1 MTQQDA
7 LDLLKLGYNVFLTG
21 PAGSGKTYLLN
32 QYISYLE
39 EHGVGVAVTAS
50 TGIAATHLEGQTI
63 HSWSG
68 IGVRDSLADDELSK
82 IISNKRIERNLKKT
96 KVLVIDEVSMLHPH
110 QLDMVERVMRHA
122 LDFTKPFGG
131 VQVILSGDFFQLPPV
146 SREDRGGGDKK
157 FAYEC
162 DSWNGGDFKICYL
175 HEQFRQQED
184 ELLTILN
191 TIRSGKAGEN
201 VKVPLRTRYKK
212 DPTYAKASAGK
223 ARMSICPTKLYARN
237 MNVDQI
243 NQVEL
248 EKLEGVEKTFYMQT
262 HGFSTLVDALKRNCL
277 APEELHLKIG
287 AEVMFVKNSISG
299 AYVNGTRAVVVD
311 FDKVD
316 RWPIVETFSGQT
328 ITVQP
333 DEWRL
338 EENGTVRATL
348 TQVPLRLAWAITI
361 HKSQGMTLDSAEIDL
376 SDAFEPGMGYVA
388 LSRVRTL
395 AGLKLMGLN
404 DTALS
409 VHPKI
414 LTHDKKFQE
423 WSVAV
428 SEALQSFSAKE
439 KQKQH
444 DEVLTVRFGGTKE
457 ADVLLKTKTKKT
469 RIKVAKKP
477 TQEITKEFLEKKVSL
492 EDIAKE
498 RGVTI
503 GTILSHLEKLQGVG
517 ELPDINY
524 LKPKAKDFKKI
535 MAEFKKSDDGKLT
548 PIFGTLKGEYPF
560 EILRLVRLFV
570 E

>member
-21 PAGSGKTYLLN
+21 PAGSGKTYLLD
-32 QYISYLE
+32 QYISYLR

-68 IGVRDSLADDELSK
+68 MGVRDSLGDDEISK

-96 KVLVIDEVSMLHPH
+96 KVLIIDEVSMLHPR
-110 QLDMVERVMRHA
+110 QLDMVERITRHA

-131 VQVILSGDFFQLPPV
+131 LQVILSGDFFQLPPV

-175 HEQFRQQED
+175 HEQYRQQED

-191 TIRSGKAGEN
+191 SIRSGTAGEN

-212 DPTYAKASAGK
+212 DPESAVL
-223 ARMSICPTKLYARN
+223 PTRLYARN

-248 EKLEGVEKTFYMQT
+248 EKLAGAEKTFYMQA
-262 HGFSTLVDALKRNCL
+262 HGFSALTDALKRNCL
-277 APEELHLKIG
+277 APEELRLKIG

-316 RWPIVETFSGQT
+316 RWPVVETFSGRT

-395 AGLKLMGLN
+395 SGLKLMGLN

-414 LTHDKKFQE
+414 LAHDKKFQE

-428 SEALQSFSAKE
+428 TDALQVFSTEE

-444 DEVLTVRFGGTKE
+444 DEVLIARFGGAKE
-457 ADVLLKTKTKKT
+457 ADVLARTKLGKKS
-469 RIKVAKKP
+469 RPKIMKKP
-477 TQEITKEFLEKKVSL
+477 TQEITKEFLNQKMSL

-498 RGVTI
+498 RGMTV

-517 ELPDINY
+517 DLPDINY
-524 LKPKAKDFKKI
+524 LKPKIKDFKKI
-535 MAEFKKSDDGKLT
+535 LAEFKKSTDGKLT
-548 PIFGTLKGEYPF
+548 PIFEALKGEYPF
-560 EILRLVRLFV
+560 ETLRLVRLFV